1 MDLNSLQYFYEV
13 SKDLHI
19 TNTARRLYISQQRL
33 SGHIQRLEKY
43 YGVKLIERDPK
54 PHLTRAGHFLAKYA
68 EQILH
73 LERELQSHFLD
84 VSHENQ
90 GVLRLGISSMRALVC
105 IPEIMTI
112 FQKSYPAVRFM
123 LINGMTAQFY
133 EKLMADEID
142 LFVGLGSPPY
152 DGLSIVPLM
161 SDQLYMMVSDQIL
174 SEVFKEDLTSL
185 KVRLSQGVR
194 LKDFYTQPFIL
205 PAVGNN
211 VRRLLDNIFLR
222 EGIYP
227 QIVCES
233 LSFQLMARLSQLG
246 VGIAFLPQIL
256 IKELFDLKSFCSNRQ
271 INLFPLDYAEAR
283 HQIFLASRVQHYTP
297 RYISCFY
304 DAAVKVFS
312 TYEKLPD
319 LLNSQSN
326 F

>member
-54 PHLTRAGHFLAKYA
+54 PHLTRAGHFLAEYA
-68 EQILH
+68 ERMLH
-73 LERELQSHFLD
+73 MERELQSHLLD
-84 VSHENQ
+84 ISHENH
-90 GVLRLGISSMRALVC
+90 GILRLGISSMRALVC
-105 IPEIMTI
+105 IPDIMAI
-112 FQKSYPAVRFM
+112 FQKSYPAVRLM
-123 LINGMTAQFY
+123 LVNGTTAEFY

-142 LFVGLGSPPY
+142 LFVGLGNPPY

-161 SDQLYMMVSDQIL
+161 SEQLYMMISDQIL
-174 SEVFKEDLTSL
+174 SEVFEEELSSL
-185 KVRLSQGVR
+185 KICLSQGVC
-194 LKDFYTQPFIL
+194 LKDFYAQPFLL
-205 PAVGNN
+205 PAEGNN
-211 VRRLLDNIFLR
+211 IRRLIDNIFLS

-233 LSFQLMARLSQLG
+233 LSFQLMARMSRLG
-246 VGIAFLPQIL
+246 FGIAFLPQIL
-256 IKELFDLKSFCSNRQ
+256 IKELLDSKSFCGSRH
-271 INLFPLDYAEAR
+271 INLFPMDYAEAR